1 MLRLSRYARPFA
13 LFFVVSIGLLFLQA
27 LADLSLPFYTGNIVN
42 VGIQQGGIED
52 AVPTAIREIQMER
65 LLLFMDEDEG
75 AAVLDAFTLVDAES
89 ASEETR
95 EMYPTVETEPIYLLE
110 DTSEATITALN
121 PIMGQA
127 WLVVYGIE
135 QAIANPDSL
144 PQGATPEQLPFDL
157 AALPEGVD
165 VFGLIAAM
173 PQGIRDNLL
182 GQMNESLAALPE
194 SMTVQAAVQAVKAEY
209 EALGVDTGAL
219 QNNYVINTGLTMLA
233 ISLFSGVCTVAV
245 GYLAAQ
251 TAAGMSRNLRGD
263 LFRKVMSFSNL
274 EFDKFSVSSLITR
287 TTNDITQLQML
298 MVMLIRMVFYAPILA
313 IGGII
318 MALRTDASMWWTIAL
333 AVGALLTLMTVM
345 FTLVLPKFRIIQNL
359 TDRLNQVARENLS
372 GMMVIRAFNTQ
383 KFEEKRFDTAN
394 VELTDANLFVS
405 RAMAALMPF
414 MMLIMN
420 LTTLLIIWV
429 GARQVAAA
437 SMQVGDMIAFMQ
449 YAMQVVMSF
458 LMMSIMFIMVP
469 RAAVSA
475 DRIADVLETEPSIHD
490 PEKKKTFPEPFKATV
505 EFRNVSFRYPGA
517 EEDVLHNLNFT
528 AEPGQTTAIIG
539 STGSG
544 KSTLV
549 NLIPRFYDVTE
560 GGILIDGID
569 IRNVA
574 QRELHEKIGFNPQQ
588 AMLFLG
594 TIDSNLRYADE
605 HASEEDLSL
614 AAEIAQAA
622 NFIAEKPEGLETEI
636 AQGGANVS
644 GGQRQRLA
652 IARSLVK
659 NPPIYIFDDSFS
671 ALDYKTD
678 AALRRALRERTLFST
693 VLIVS
698 QRVSTIK
705 NAEQI
710 IVLDQGR
717 IVGKGTHA
725 ELMATCDVYREIAES
740 QLSMEELAS

>member
-27 LADLSLPFYTGNIVN
+27 LADLSLPFYTGNIIN

-52 AVPTAIREIQMER
+52 AVPMAIRQSQMEK
-65 LLLFMDEDEG
+65 LLIFLSDDES
-75 AAVLDAFTLVDAES
+75 AQVLDAFTLVEADS
-89 ASEETR
+89 ATEETR
-95 EMYPTVETEPIYLLE
+95 EQYPAVENEPIYVLQDNSGE
-110 DTSEATITALN
+110 TITALN
-121 PIMGQA
+121 PIMGRA

-135 QAIANPDSL
+135 QAVANPDSI
-144 PQGATPEQLPFDL
+144 PQGTQLPIDL
-157 AALPEGVD
+157 SALPEGVD
-165 VFGLIAAM
+165 VFSLIAAM
-173 PQGIRDNLL
+173 PAGIRDNLL
-182 GQMNESLAALPE
+182 GQMNEGLASLPE

-209 EALGVDTGAL
+209 EALGMDTGAL

-233 ISLFSGVCTVAV
+233 ISLFSGATTVTV
-245 GYLAAQ
+245 GYLAARI
-251 TAAGMSRNLRGD
+251 AAGMSRNLRGD
-263 LFRKVMSFSNL
+263 LFSRVMSFSNL

-298 MVMLIRMVFYAPILA
+298 MVMLIRIVFYAPIVA
-313 IGGII
+313 TGGII

-333 AVGALLTLMTVM
+333 AVGALLTLMTVL
-345 FTLVLPKFRIIQNL
+345 FTLVLPKFRIIQDL

-383 KFEEKRFDTAN
+383 NFEEKRFDKAN
-394 VELTDANLFVS
+394 VAVTDANLFVS
-405 RAMAALMPF
+405 RSMAALMPS

-420 LTTLLIIWV
+420 LTMLLIIWV
-429 GARQVAAA
+429 GAHQVAAA

-490 PEKKKTFPEPFKATV
+490 PEQKQSFPQPFKATV

-517 EEDVLHNLNFT
+517 EEDVLHNLNFI
-528 AEPGQTTAIIG
+528 AKPGETTAFIG

-560 GGILIDGID
+560 GQILMDGVD
-569 IRNVA
+569 IRDVD

-605 HASEEDLSL
+605 HASEEELQL

-622 NFIAEKPEGLETEI
+622 DFILEKPDGFSTEI
-636 AQGGANVS
+636 SQGGANVS

-678 AALRRALRERTLFST
+678 AALRRALRDRTLFST

-725 ELMATCDVYREIAES
+725 ELLETSEVYREIAES
-740 QLSMEELAS
+740 QLSLEELAS